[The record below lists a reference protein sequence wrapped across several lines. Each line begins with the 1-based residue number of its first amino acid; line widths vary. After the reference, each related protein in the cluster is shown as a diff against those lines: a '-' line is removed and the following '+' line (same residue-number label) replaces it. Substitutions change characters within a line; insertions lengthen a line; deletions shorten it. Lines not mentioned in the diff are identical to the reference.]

1 MKESTLRV
9 YCYGVV
15 PGAPLG
21 ERIGIFTR
29 GERGH
34 QAVDFDSAHSDG
46 RFMTAA
52 QAKDLV
58 FLMNRQ
64 LGVDPGEAERIIRA
78 ALGPLLTVVPKP

>member
-1 MKESTLRV
+1 
-9 YCYGVV
+9 
-15 PGAPLG
+15 
-21 ERIGIFTR
+21 
-29 GERGH
+29 
-34 QAVDFDSAHSDG
+34 
-46 RFMTAA
+46 MTAA